1 MPELSTTPAYQLT
14 ATEKVEIVTQ
24 LSQSIVNS
32 NTPINIS
39 DTAKSDIIS
48 EISNQFSTGVLSMP
62 ISDEDK
68 ADIIAEVLAELY
80 AKSQDTS
87 TLTKV
92 SDLTGVTSIP
102 AVKNDTDIVAVPL
115 GLLTTN
121 KPIEVDGQEAIY
133 ILVAQG
139 KIVDSQI
146 YFTPVEDE

>member
-1 MPELSTTPAYQLT
+1 MPDLNTTPAYQLT
-14 ATEKVEIVTQ
+14 ATEKAEIVTQ
-24 LSQSIVNS
+24 LSQSIVNN

-62 ISDEDK
+62 ISEEDK

-92 SDLTGVTSIP
+92 TDLTGVTSIP

-115 GLLTTN
+115 NLLTTN
-121 KPIEVDGQEAIY
+121 KPVEVAGQDAT
-133 ILVAQG
+133 G
-139 KIVDSQI
+139 S
-146 YFTPVEDE
+146 TG